1 MIRKYQN
8 ELMVLIGV
16 LLLLGGI
23 GYQQG
28 MIRRLDASLALS
40 RSAAQEI
47 TETKTL
53 QKVWGTKGIKGRI
66 AALRRAVSP
75 DKVKMFDQKKTKL
88 NLHFADL
95 TGAELNAVSTKIAS
109 LPVRIQEFA
118 ITRTGS
124 QYEMRCTCAW

>member
-1 MIRKYQN
+1 
-8 ELMVLIGV
+8 MVLIGV
-16 LLLLGGI
+16 LMLIGGI
-23 GYQQG
+23 WYQRSMTQ
-28 MIRRLDASLALS
+28 RLDASLALS

-66 AALRRAVSP
+66 AALQRAVP
-75 DKVKMFDQKKTKL
+75 PAKVKSFDQKKTKL
-88 NLHFADL
+88 NAHFADL

-109 LPVRIQEFA
+109 LPVRIEEFA
-118 ITRTGS
+118 ITRTGT

>member
-95 TGAELNAVSTKIAS
+95 TGAEINTVSTKIAS
-109 LPVRIQEFA
+109 LPVRIEEFA

>member
-1 MIRKYQN
+1 
-8 ELMVLIGV
+8 MVLIGV

-95 TGAELNAVSTKIAS
+95 TGAELNTVSTKIAS
-109 LPVRIQEFA
+109 LPVRIEEFA
-118 ITRTGS
+118 ITRTGR